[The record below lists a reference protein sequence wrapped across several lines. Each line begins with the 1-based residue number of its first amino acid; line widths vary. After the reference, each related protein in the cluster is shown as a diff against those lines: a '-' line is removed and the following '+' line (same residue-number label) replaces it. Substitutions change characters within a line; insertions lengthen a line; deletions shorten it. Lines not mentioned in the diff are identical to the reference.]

1 MAMSNKFPIH
11 EDVLANLHAA
21 VAALLDRMAVGDLTR
36 VCSRRGITEAEVAA
50 ALARFDILHEPSE
63 ASP

>member
-1 MAMSNKFPIH
+1 MSGGL
-11 EDVLANLHAA
+11 DDYLADRR
-21 VAALLDRMAVGDLTR
+21 VAIGVLLDRMILGDLAR

-50 ALARFDILHEPSE
+50 ALARFDMLHEPSE